1 MYCDI
6 TLRRPRSTVV
16 FRDSDGT
23 IAKSKSVI
31 PIKIRTV
38 VTWRRRQERGH
49 ERGFWHAGMF
59 SFFLF
64 LVRTVY
70 NLF

>member
-1 MYCDI
+1 
-6 TLRRPRSTVV
+6 V

-23 IAKSKSVI
+23 IAKSKSLI

-59 SFFLF
+59 SLF